1 MPACLDCPGGRKA
14 SALKLFN
21 DDSELSVIMKCLRA
35 GVGLTGLVGWDWR
48 RLGAGGG
55 GRGWAGLYKDVI

>member
-21 DDSELSVIMKCLRA
+21 DDSELSVIMKRLRA
-35 GVGLTGLVGWDWR
+35 GVGLTGLVGW
-48 RLGAGGG
+48 A
-55 GRGWAGLYKDVI
+55 